1 MGTDELGLRAGDMT
15 MSLAQYVPKPAG
27 FKQQGSRGKGATT
40 SNLGSGDA
48 KEGDKTNIL
57 FKSHLLLENGG
68 LRKLKPQTV
77 FSQVNRPNW

>member
-1 MGTDELGLRAGDMT
+1 MFALEMWSFMGTDELCLRAGDMT

-48 KEGDKTNIL
+48 KEGDRRDKKFCSSL
-57 FKSHLLLENGG
+57 SLL
-68 LRKLKPQTV
+68 
-77 FSQVNRPNW
+77 

>member
-48 KEGDKTNIL
+48 KEGDKT
-57 FKSHLLLENGG
+57 K
-68 LRKLKPQTV
+68 KLKPQTV
-77 FSQVNRPNW
+77 FSQVNIPNW